1 MDSPWY
7 GVGARELSNV
17 RVSGGFAAI
26 LCAGVQLQVLIR
38 LAAVHAISSTRL
50 TFLYLTGWLSADR
63 ASVLSEGA
71 L

>member
-1 MDSPWY
+1 MQSRRSTMDSPWY

-38 LAAVHAISSTRL
+38 LAAVHAIKHSL
-50 TFLYLTGWLSADR
+50 NVLVPYWLA
-63 ASVLSEGA
+63 
-71 L
+71 